1 LAPGRFAPDG
11 HAQSDDKEPL
21 MFISQA
27 WAQDAAAG
35 GGGGDIMMS
44 LAPMVLI
51 FVVFYFLLIRPQQ
64 RKMKEHKAMLQA
76 VKRGDKILT
85 TGGVFGQ
92 VALVGDDHLMIDV
105 ADGVQLRMSRDAVS
119 AVLNRA
125 PEAAKKPAVE
135 KKSANDR

>member
-1 LAPGRFAPDG
+1 
-11 HAQSDDKEPL
+11 
-21 MFISQA
+21 MFISEA
-27 WAQDAAAG
+27 WAQAGAPAAG
-35 GGGGDIMMS
+35 GGDLLVS

-64 RKMKEHKAMLQA
+64 RKMKDHKAMLQA

-92 VALVGDDHLMIDV
+92 VALVGDDHLMVDV

-119 AVLNRA
+119 AVLNRS
-125 PEAAKKPAVE
+125 PEAAKEAAKESTKKPTVD